1 MPTYI
6 KKETAV
12 VALKVLKQEC
22 SASKNIYG
30 RIAVEDCIKAI
41 RNLPEVEPEE
51 IPVPTAGRVKRLEP
65 FFKNGM
71 TGRDVWRCGACKR
84 RIWEHDRYCPQ
95 CGRKLED

>member
-12 VALKVLKQEC
+12 VALKVIKQEC

-30 RIAVEDCIKAI
+30 RIAVEDCIKAVKG
-41 RNLPEVEPEE
+41 LPEVDPEE
-51 IPVPTAGRVKRLEP
+51 ITVPTAGRVMSLEP
-65 FFKNGM
+65 FFKNGF

-84 RIWEHDRYCPQ
+84 RIWQHDKYCPN